1 MILEVHEPLGLDVG
15 QLGRVF
21 FRSGSY
27 CYIGSG
33 MQNLDKRVERHFE
46 ATKKVHWHIDHLT
59 ARARTV
65 GALMLPS
72 DAKKECDIN
81 AMVSVTGGCEPF
93 APGFGSSDCSC
104 LTHLHRLSQMGL
116 RNLKALA
123 LEFKPNPAV

>member
-1 MILEVHEPLGLDVG
+1 MILEVQEPLSLDVG
-15 QLGRVF
+15 QLGRVLF
-21 FRSGSY
+21 PSGSY

-33 MQNLDKRVERHFE
+33 MQNLDRRVERHFE

-72 DAKKECDIN
+72 AVKKECGIN
-81 AMVSVTGGCEPF
+81 AMVSVTRGCEPF

-104 LTHLHRLSQMGL
+104 LTHLHSLSQIGL
-116 RNLKALA
+116 RNLKALG